1 VREAIPIAP
10 HSIIPSLRENLRAA
24 SGYLRGRSRIASIH
38 LPRIALRAMTPR
50 IRPLLAAFAALLCAG
65 ALHAQPTLQTIR
77 GRVVDGATNQP
88 VSTASLRIVEESGNA
103 AVTGQTDFGGRFTVR
118 VPIAGTYRITAERI
132 GFSTLTSEPVVVAA
146 GADPEVELR
155 MTPAAV
161 ALESV
166 GVRVRQT
173 PTFRDPRAARFWE
186 RHDRARGIYITPE
199 QIEARRAVTTTD
211 LLRETRGVL
220 IGGDR
225 FRGGQPVLL
234 GVSSIRAC
242 RPTLYIDGR
251 RRQMASDER
260 LEDFIDR
267 ERLWAIEIYPEA
279 YEAPSELPPDD
290 NFRCGVVAIWTRN
303 A

>member
-1 VREAIPIAP
+1 
-10 HSIIPSLRENLRAA
+10 
-24 SGYLRGRSRIASIH
+24 
-38 LPRIALRAMTPR
+38 MTLR
-50 IRPLLAAFAALLCAG
+50 IRSLLATFAALLCAG

-77 GRVVDGATNQP
+77 GRVVDANNNTPVAT
-88 VSTASLRIVEESGNA
+88 AALRMVEESGNA
-103 AVTGQTDFGGRFTVR
+103 AVTGQTDFGGRFSIR
-118 VPIAGTYRITAERI
+118 VPIAGTYRVTAERI
-132 GFSTLTSEPVVVAA
+132 GFSVTTSDPVVVAA
-146 GADPEVELR
+146 GANVEVEVR
-155 MTPAAV
+155 MEPAAV

-173 PTFRDPRAARFWE
+173 PPFRDPRAARFWE
-186 RHDRARGIYITPE
+186 RHDRNRGIYITPE
-199 QIEARRAVTTTD
+199 QIQARRAVTTTD

-225 FRGGQPVLL
+225 FHGGQPVLL

-251 RRQMASDER
+251 RRPMANDER

-267 ERLWAIEIYPEA
+267 EKLWAIEIYPEA